1 MKTLFLFLLI
11 ILAGYGCGSKTQVLQ
26 QDLLQLNSRVQTLE
40 DRVSKNTEQ
49 LQKEQTIIAKHS
61 KTLAKHEQS
70 ITSLEKQIALFKQ
83 NQSPVFEQN
92 QTSLGT
98 TKTTLGDLSKNQTQA
113 ELLYQRGL
121 QLVLTCQCKK
131 GREYLEKFIR
141 QFPKD
146 KLVPNALYWIGE
158 SYYSQGNYAQAILT
172 FKQVVTRYPKS
183 YKAAHALLKIA
194 YAYAELKDLENARF
208 YLKALLSD
216 YPKSDVVAKAR
227 AKLRSLK

>member
-1 MKTLFLFLLI
+1 VKTLFLFLLV
-11 ILAGYGCGSKTQVLQ
+11 ILAGYGCGGKTQVLQ
-26 QDLLQLNSRVQTLE
+26 QDLLQLNRRVQTLE

-49 LQKEQTIIAKHS
+49 LQKEQNLLAQHA

-83 NQSPVFEQN
+83 NQSPVLGQN
-92 QTSLGT
+92 QTPLTSPCN
-98 TKTTLGDLSKNQTQA
+98 TLSGEKRSPK
-113 ELLYQRGL
+113 LLYQRGL
-121 QLVLTCQCKK
+121 RLILAYQFKK
-131 GREYLEKFIR
+131 GRDYLEKFIR